1 MDVSFRFERG
11 DRVRTR
17 NRAIRGT
24 ALAFMLTR
32 TNEKMVLVSFPNP
45 RYHGRYMGVYG
56 PDAEILE
63 NWYPE
68 AKLVRDAT

>member
-1 MDVSFRFERG
+1 MPDVSFRFERG

-17 NRAIRGT
+17 NNAIRGS

-32 TNEKMVLVSFPNP
+32 TNEKMVLVSFKNP
-45 RYHGRYMGVYG
+45 HHHARLND
-56 PDAEILE
+56 PEILE